1 MKNLA
6 YGTLIACLL
15 AAFLSAVCLGN
26 GKVMAVFPLVINV
39 VAVIVLA
46 RVVDGYERG
55 GRR

>member
-6 YGTLIACLL
+6 YGMLIACVL
-15 AAFLSAVCLGN
+15 AAFLSAVCLAN
-26 GKVMAVFPLVINV
+26 GKAMAAFPLVINV

>member
-6 YGTLIACLL
+6 YGMLMVCVL
-15 AAFLSAVCLGN
+15 AAFLSAVCLAH
-26 GKVMAVFPLVINV
+26 GKVMAAFPLVINV

>member
-6 YGTLIACLL
+6 YGMLIACVL
-15 AAFLSAVCLGN
+15 AAFLSAVCLAH
-26 GKVMAVFPLVINV
+26 GKVMAAFPLVINV